1 MRGKVTGLFFYQ
13 VPVGITPA
21 YAGKSK
27 NTCTS
32 VVFDQD
38 HPRVCGEKVPAIR
51 RFAQIMGS
59 PPRMRGKGHRI
70 PLRHPLQGITP
81 AYAGKSSACRRTL
94 SAGWDH
100 PRICGEKAEMGGFI
114 PRFSG
119 SPPRMRGKGTCNQ
132 VDTRRQGITP
142 AYAGKS
148 LSFVSPATAPTGS
161 PPRMRGKV
169 ELIKLIMFA
178 LGITPAYAGKS
189 LGRLTPLFTLRDH
202 PRVCGEKYGLAVG
215 DKVVLGSPPRMRG
228 KALGQ
233 RKHGRLVRIT
243 PAYAGKSSRRSPGL
257 CSRTDHPRVC
267 GEKCYMSQSLSVF
280 RGSPPRMRG
289 KDKWWTTQQLNMGIT
304 PAYAGKRQ
312 EPTQ

>member
-1 MRGKVTGLFFYQ
+1 MIWQEWGSPLRMRGKVTGLFFYQ

-119 SPPRMRGKGTCNQ
+119 SPPRMRGKVLPDRGR
-132 VDTRRQGITP
+132 VLGVGITP

-148 LSFVSPATAPTGS
+148 PARPG
-161 PPRMRGKV
+161 PRPWRW
-169 ELIKLIMFA
+169 
-178 LGITPAYAGKS
+178 
-189 LGRLTPLFTLRDH
+189 DH
-202 PRVCGEKYGLAVG
+202 PRICGEKFPNIHVP
-215 DKVVLGSPPRMRG
+215 VCRSGS
-228 KALGQ
+228 
-233 RKHGRLVRIT
+233 
-243 PAYAGKSSRRSPGL
+243 SP
-257 CSRTDHPRVC
+257 H
-267 GEKCYMSQSLSVF
+267 
-280 RGSPPRMRG
+280 MRG
-289 KDKWWTTQQLNMGIT
+289 KDCGVADMVLPVRITT
-304 PAYAGKRQ
+304 AYVGKSFEHTR
-312 EPTQ
+312 

>member
-1 MRGKVTGLFFYQ
+1 MSTDGQRVPISGSPPHMRGKVTGLFFYQ

-100 PRICGEKAEMGGFI
+100 PRICGEKFPNI
-114 PRFSG
+114 HVPVCRSG
-119 SPPRMRGKGTCNQ
+119 SSPHMRGK
-132 VDTRRQGITP
+132 D
-142 AYAGKS
+142 
-148 LSFVSPATAPTGS
+148 
-161 PPRMRGKV
+161 
-169 ELIKLIMFA
+169 
-178 LGITPAYAGKS
+178 
-189 LGRLTPLFTLRDH
+189 
-202 PRVCGEKYGLAVG
+202 CGVA
-215 DKVVLGSPPRMRG
+215 DMVLP
-228 KALGQ
+228 
-233 RKHGRLVRIT
+233 VRIT
-243 PAYAGKSSRRSPGL
+243 PAYAGKRWGWYVS
-257 CSRTDHPRVC
+257 
-267 GEKCYMSQSLSVF
+267 
-280 RGSPPRMRG
+280 
-289 KDKWWTTQQLNMGIT
+289 
-304 PAYAGKRQ
+304 
-312 EPTQ
+312 